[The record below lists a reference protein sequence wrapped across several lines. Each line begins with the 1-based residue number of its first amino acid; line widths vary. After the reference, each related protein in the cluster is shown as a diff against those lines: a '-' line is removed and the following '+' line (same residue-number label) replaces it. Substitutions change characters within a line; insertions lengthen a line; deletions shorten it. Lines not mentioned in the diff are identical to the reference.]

1 MKKYLYILMS
11 AVLMVFSTG
20 CSSDEESQDDIRDYC
35 YTGIVKYVLPETGYV
50 QVVITYSPGDNYHIP
65 TSPIIKGSE
74 VSFVRKELTENVLQV
89 DDIVEFKVIEYE
101 RVDIAGPSNSPSYF
115 KCKVKPCK

>member
-11 AVLMVFSTG
+11 AVLIVFSAG